1 MRLIWS
7 ELLVVELS
15 VELVVELSV
24 ELVVELSVELVVE
37 LSVELVVELSVE
49 LVVELSVPFEIVSFI
64 WFLLF
69 LRWLKPN
76 GHLSKQMAFLNQ
88 W

>member
-37 LSVELVVELSVE
+37 LSVELVVILKCRLKLSR
-49 LVVELSVPFEIVSFI
+49 
-64 WFLLF
+64 LF
-69 LRWLKPN
+69 DFFYFCDGFNQMDTWQ
-76 GHLSKQMAFLNQ
+76 SKGRF
-88 W
+88 